1 MWLIDL
7 QGEIHLLPWQLCI
20 GCYLRADLCPPS
32 VIPPLED
39 VRIALLKTVDLWCER
54 SLLNDKKKR
63 TSFFTLC
70 FWKHCLVLL
79 QAEINILYF
88 SYRLWMIMSRNCLY
102 GFYFLQFWTLIE
114 SKQTCFNMDLCNYHI
129 FLFCECN
136 HISLVDDMF
145 FTCNIFKA
153 YCGNI

>member
-1 MWLIDL
+1 MIDRFTGRDPSSAMTIIYWLL
-7 QGEIHLLPWQLCI
+7 FES
-20 GCYLRADLCPPS
+20 RFMSPS

-70 FWKHCLVLL
+70 FWKRCLVLL
-79 QAEINILYF
+79 QAEVNILYF
-88 SYRLWMIMSRNCLY
+88 LYRLWMIMSRNCLY
-102 GFYFLQFWTLIE
+102 GFYFLQFWNLIE
-114 SKQTCFNMDLCNYHI
+114 SKQTCFNMDLCKYHI

-136 HISLVDDMF
+136 YISLVDMF